1 MKKIVVCV
9 VLLFCLGAGSLFAQ
23 DVLSWPEPISPVHPI
38 INVGVGFGGAYM
50 FIGMG
55 VPPLSLTVDF
65 PLNAGIPLSVGGGVA
80 FASYANILSELF
92 ITGRVALHLNFGV
105 RGLDIYPVISLGP
118 AILWGDWLGTYNYWT
133 GKYEGNTTYVT
144 FGFGTAAGIRY
155 FFNDN
160 VGIWA
165 EAGYSHIS
173 YISAGVT
180 FTFGGGGG
188 GGGSSGSSSS
198 SGRYVV
204 NSDTLNVRSGPSA
217 DNAVVGVLT
226 RGTAVQ
232 VLDSSGTWWRIRA
245 GNITGYVNSSFLA
258 RN

>member
-1 MKKIVVCV
+1 MKKIAICV
-9 VLLFCLGAGSLFAQ
+9 VLLICLGAGSLFAQ

-38 INVGVGFGGAYM
+38 INVGVGFGGAWMYL
-50 FIGMG
+50 GMG
-55 VPPLSLTVDF
+55 IPPLSATVDF
-65 PLNAGIPLSVGGGVA
+65 PLNVGIPLSVGGGA
-80 FASYANILSELF
+80 TFASFGGLVNALYIN
-92 ITGRVALHLNFGV
+92 GRVALHFNFGV
-105 RGLDIYPVISLGP
+105 RGLDIYPVLSLGP
-118 AILWGDWLGTYNYWT
+118 AILWWNAETLFGYTIHEAYSTVG
-133 GKYEGNTTYVT
+133 
-144 FGFGTAAGIRY
+144 FGFGTAAGLRY

-160 VGIWA
+160 IGIWT
-165 EAGYSHIS
+165 EVGYATLS

-188 GGGSSGSSSS
+188 GSGSS

-204 NSDTLNVRSGPSA
+204 NADSLNVRSGPSA
-217 DNAVVGVLT
+217 DTALVGSLP

-245 GNITGYVNSSFLA
+245 GSITGYVNSSYLA